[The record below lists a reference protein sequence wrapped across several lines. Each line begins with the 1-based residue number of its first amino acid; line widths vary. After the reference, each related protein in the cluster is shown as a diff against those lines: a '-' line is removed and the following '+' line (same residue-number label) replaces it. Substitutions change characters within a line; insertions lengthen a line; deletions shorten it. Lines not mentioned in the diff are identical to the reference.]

1 MIEPSMAGGTTMTST
16 ALFVVTLREWLE
28 SQHLQDTPHRAA
40 LNAAMNEGDTT
51 AIRKLLGEAPFSR
64 EQRRYLDDLLDR
76 WQKAEAG
83 DD

>member
-1 MIEPSMAGGTTMTST
+1 M
-16 ALFVVTLREWLE
+16 
-28 SQHLQDTPHRAA
+28 H
-40 LNAAMNEGDTT
+40 EGDTK
-51 AIRKLLGEAPFSR
+51 AIRQLLGEAPFSP

>member
-1 MIEPSMAGGTTMTST
+1 MTST

-28 SQHLQDTPHRAA
+28 SQRLQDTPHRAA
-40 LNAAMNEGDTT
+40 LNASMNEGDTT
-51 AIRKLLGEAPFSR
+51 AIRRLLDEAPFSPD
-64 EQRRYLDDLLDR
+64 QRRYLDDLLDR

>member
-1 MIEPSMAGGTTMTST
+1 MTST

-28 SQHLQDTPHRAA
+28 SQRLQDTPHRAA

-51 AIRKLLGEAPFSR
+51 AIRKLLGEAPFSPD
-64 EQRRYLDDLLDR
+64 QRRYLDDLLDR
-76 WQKAEAG
+76 WQKAETG